1 MNDIETKILQF
12 ASLSTEEQRR
22 VETYVDTHPE
32 WRSFLEEVKT
42 LEALRDDMASLPH
55 TDDDVLAYYVVATH
69 TPLNPSAR
77 LGRVFA
83 ELETKLDT
91 DAALRE
97 RYEALVARLDT
108 IGEAIDPVAHFESLS
123 GFRLDPDETSSQH
136 AADEGGRSAP
146 GSEQD
151 ARIVMLPRAMR
162 WVAAAVVLVAALYG
176 GLYGVSRATQSD
188 IERLALVDASETR
201 IEGYTLTTRGA
212 SATGAADTSGALY
225 LDALRTLQESR
236 ESTLGLFPRYNPDKL
251 TRAEELLQQVIE
263 REGARSFLRVEAYF
277 FLGKVH
283 LAQGN
288 IEAARSNFQ
297 TVALREGRRSM
308 EATEIL
314 TKLQQEYPAHGQ
326 SSYVG

>member
-42 LEALRDDMASLPH
+42 LEVLRDDVASLHH
-55 TDDDVLAYYVVATH
+55 TDNDVLAYYVVVTH
-69 TPLNPSAR
+69 TALNPSGR
-77 LGRVFA
+77 LERVFA

-91 DAALRE
+91 DTALRE

-123 GFRLDPDETSSQH
+123 GFRLDPDGASSQH
-136 AADEGGRSAP
+136 PVDEDGRLTQESKQ
-146 GSEQD
+146 GV
-151 ARIVMLPRAMR
+151 RIVTLPRAVR
-162 WVAAAVVLVAALYG
+162 WVAAAVVLVAVLYG

-188 IERLALVDASETR
+188 IERLAHVDASETH
-201 IEGYTLTTRGA
+201 IEGYTLTTRGTA
-212 SATGAADTSGALY
+212 ATGTVDTSGALY
-225 LDALRTLQESR
+225 LDALRTLREAR
-236 ESTLGLFPRYNPDKL
+236 ESTLGLFPRYNAGKL
-251 TRAEELLQQVIE
+251 TRAEELLQQIIE
-263 REGARSFLRVEAYF
+263 REGPRSFLQVEAYF

-297 TVALREGRRSM
+297 TVTLREGRRSM
-308 EATEIL
+308 EAAEIL
-314 TKLQQEYPAHGQ
+314 TKLQREYPAHRQ
-326 SSYVG
+326 SYKG